1 MKITITFPTEQ
12 DRVLYSKQF
21 GSTFTSDYLSDSRKL
36 IVEQDG
42 NSASLFVLND
52 DFNRLGEEY
61 IRGHV
66 ALKYSKAF
74 NEWYV
79 SLSQNDYYNDLG
91 RNPIKEIIVEFV
103 GIQKQTGMEIYR
115 AINGGTYYLREVSA
129 KNDFSKW
136 SVCGK
141 KVTDENARVVRP
153 NLVFICKGQKE
164 KVMYDEWNGVAAYDQ
179 LPSGERLHNKCF
191 LDAAFI
197 RFI

>member
-21 GSTFTSDYLSDSRKL
+21 GPTFTSDYLSDSRKL

-103 GIQKQTGMEIYR
+103 GIQKQTG
-115 AINGGTYYLREVSA
+115 S
-129 KNDFSKW
+129 D
-136 SVCGK
+136 
-141 KVTDENARVVRP
+141 D
-153 NLVFICKGQKE
+153 
-164 KVMYDEWNGVAAYDQ
+164 
-179 LPSGERLHNKCF
+179 
-191 LDAAFI
+191 I
-197 RFI
+197 RTS